1 MIFICDNLLTH
12 SEIQMHE
19 IASKLIEMQNQIKFF
34 HWQTTSYARHQAYGG
49 TYDAL
54 TPLIDNF
61 VEVLMGKYGR
71 VPALPMKVYNRNEKD
86 CMTFIDESIAIL
98 LGLSTILSPTND
110 TDLLNIRDEMVSEF
124 NKLKYLLTLK

>member
-1 MIFICDNLLTH
+1 
-12 SEIQMHE
+12 MHE
-19 IASKLIEMQNQIKFF
+19 IASKLVEIHNQLRFF

-49 TYDAL
+49 AYDAL
-54 TPLIDNF
+54 DDLIDKF

-86 CMTFIDESIAIL
+86 CLTFIDETIGFL
-98 LGLSTILSPTND
+98 LNLSTMLSPT
-110 TDLLNIRDEMVSEF
+110 TDSDLINIRDEMVAEF

>member
-1 MIFICDNLLTH
+1 MFISN
-12 SEIQMHE
+12 SGENKMHE
-19 IASKLIEMQNQIKFF
+19 VASKLVEIHNQLRFF

-49 TYDAL
+49 AYEAL
-54 TPLIDNF
+54 DGLIDNF

-86 CMTFIDESIAIL
+86 CMTFIDETIAYL
-98 LGLSTILSPTND
+98 LLLSNALNPSTD
-110 TDLLNIRDEMVSEF
+110 TDLLNIRDEMVAEF

>member
-1 MIFICDNLLTH
+1 
-12 SEIQMHE
+12 MHE
-19 IASKLIEMQNQIKFF
+19 IASKLVEIHNQLRLF

-49 TYDAL
+49 AYEAL
-54 TPLIDNF
+54 DGLIDNF

-86 CMTFIDESIAIL
+86 CMTFIDETIAIL
-98 LGLSTILSPTND
+98 LGLSTMLSPTND
-110 TDLLNIRDEMVSEF
+110 TDLLNIRDEMVAEF

>member
-1 MIFICDNLLTH
+1 
-12 SEIQMHE
+12 MHE
-19 IASKLIEMQNQIKFF
+19 IATKLVEVHNQLRFF

-49 TYDAL
+49 AYEAL
-54 TPLIDNF
+54 DGLIDNF

-86 CMTFIDESIAIL
+86 CMTFIDETLTVL
-98 LGLSTILSPTND
+98 LGLSTVLSPQAD
-110 TDLLNIRDEMVSEF
+110 TDLLNIRDEMVAEF